1 MADSIMSEAGMIPR
15 EPASARATRT
25 TTKTPVRCVKRA
37 EGVKEICADSQGAFK
52 PKRNLLSKNHC
63 HVKDCSAST
72 MLRA

>member
-37 EGVKEICADSQGAFK
+37 ERVKEICADSQGAFK
-52 PKRNLLSKNHC
+52 SKRKAMSMFLSC
-63 HVKDCSAST
+63 HR
-72 MLRA
+72 L